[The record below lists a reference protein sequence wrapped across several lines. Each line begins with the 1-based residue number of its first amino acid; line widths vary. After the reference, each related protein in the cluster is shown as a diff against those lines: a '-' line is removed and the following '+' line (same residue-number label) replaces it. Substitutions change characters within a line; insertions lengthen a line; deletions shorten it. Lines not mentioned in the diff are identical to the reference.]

1 MPRRSRAPEP
11 AALSRRE
18 RQIMDILYR
27 LEQATAAEVRENLP
41 DPPSYSAVR
50 SHLRILEEKGH
61 VRHAQDG
68 PRYVFSPTVPRDKAA
83 RSALNGVLEN
93 FFENSREQVVATL
106 LDLDTRALSADEL
119 DRLADL
125 IDRARK
131 EGR

>member
-1 MPRRSRAPEP
+1 MPRRPKTPEP

-27 LEQATAAEVRENLP
+27 LERATAAEVQENLP

-61 VRHAQDG
+61 VKHEQDG

-83 RSALNGVLEN
+83 RSALHGVLEN

-106 LDLDTRALSADEL
+106 LDLDARQLDADEL

>member
-1 MPRRSRAPEP
+1 MGRRSKDE
-11 AALSRRE
+11 AAAGLSRRE

-27 LEQATAAEVRENLP
+27 LEAATAAEVQENLP

-61 VRHAQDG
+61 VKHEQDG
-68 PRYVFSPTVPRDKAA
+68 PRYVFSPTVPRDAAA

-106 LDLDTRALSADEL
+106 LDLDSRHLSGDEL
-119 DRLADL
+119 DRLAEL
-125 IDRARK
+125 IDKARK

>member
-1 MPRRSRAPEP
+1 MGRPNSPAPSD
-11 AALSRRE
+11 LSRRE

-27 LEQATAAEVRENLP
+27 LERATAAEVRENLV

-61 VRHAQDG
+61 VTHAQDG
-68 PRYVFSPTVPRDKAA
+68 PRYVFSPTVPRDTAA
-83 RSALNGVLEN
+83 RSALHGVLEN
-93 FFENSREQVVATL
+93 FFDNSREQVVATL
-106 LDLDTRALSADEL
+106 LDLDTRKLSADEL

>member
-1 MPRRSRAPEP
+1 MPRRPKKPEP
-11 AALSRRE
+11 ATLSRRE

-27 LEQATAAEVRENLP
+27 LQRATAAEVQENLP

-61 VRHAQDG
+61 VKHEQDG

-83 RSALNGVLEN
+83 RSALHGVLEN

-106 LDLDTRALSADEL
+106 LDLDARQLDADEL